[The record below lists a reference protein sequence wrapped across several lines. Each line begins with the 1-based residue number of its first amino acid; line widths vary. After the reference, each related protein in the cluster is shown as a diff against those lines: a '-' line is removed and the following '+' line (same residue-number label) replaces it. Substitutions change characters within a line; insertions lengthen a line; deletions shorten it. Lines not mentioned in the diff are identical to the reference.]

1 MALGTNIEYKARAL
15 FQAALDEKSAKQVE
29 DRFVKLSK
37 EASEM
42 SREEFVRAFGSL
54 GQEINNALTKLK
66 LPQIN
71 MENLIK
77 LPQVEAFSKL
87 GAEFGTRFAEGF
99 QGAVGGMD
107 ATSQI
112 AALEARKAELNQ
124 RSSKLNNRY
133 DKYERL
139 SDLSSMDYSE
149 FKPLAAESNLDE
161 QAERI
166 MGEFVQ
172 AENALNEL
180 TSGTKEY
187 NTALIKALEAAENL
201 YRMSHTLNQN
211 KGAVKDKS
219 ILSDY
224 DALSLSEITNDVF
237 DAADVDFSKYFRGF
251 GEYYMKQSKAI
262 KLELQDIDAQI
273 EALHNS
279 NPEIINES
287 KAQSAL
293 KTLQEIE
300 AAYQRI
306 SYKTGQNKGQ
316 LKNPDQITSA
326 LNYVPGTESLA
337 KLKNAYT
344 KAEPERWEQQY
355 AALVKFVREYEAYVN
370 MMNAETD
377 SHQRSK
383 MKERLGQYTELYQQL
398 QPMAANA
405 ENMLQNILN
414 MASKTPLVGMGGD
427 GTGTGTGTGD
437 GTGTSATQ
445 EEVENSN
452 KLAEVLQRV
461 EAAYKELDALS
472 NDPWNIK
479 NEEEVNRILQE
490 RLAIIQRV
498 GAENLKAHNPEW
510 YSNVEYINNEY
521 SGRLD
526 SFAESK
532 DDAIYDQLDEN
543 FGYNNE
549 IIESS
554 QNLEVLLAKRREL
567 MQGIHFDAEQEYAEQ
582 EQINQS
588 IERRIALM
596 KQLEPLVANGSITND
611 QMEEMVFEQG
621 NLDERRNM
629 LDGIQQDLFNLDS
642 DSIDDAQFMLD
653 QYEKIMVE
661 TASGKKLTLG
671 PEMSEADWKAFMR
684 MDIEKAKSIEFT
696 RKEIQAHQE
705 NTAAI
710 NAETQAQEKLNGSET
725 QNPSAQDDSGVH
737 NANADAVNSENE
749 ALQQQKKIINDVV
762 AAKEG
767 LKASQTKLGVTDGT
781 SWFGESTLD
790 TVKEKQATLK
800 TYLQELT
807 QIEAQEKKNGTLTEA
822 EVARRRELVNLVQ
835 EMSLS
840 VRYKDGSFYS
850 TSNFGNHDQD
860 LSTQI
865 EQLNQVLSL
874 RKQIALGYYNTGT
887 YGTFADT
894 FSGEGVTNLINFGS
908 MEGIDAF
915 DSSIVGQ
922 MAREYQMLHEQMLR
936 CMLVGE
942 EVPKSTLDRMK
953 WFESVDASQIETLL
967 PKLTE
972 LQQKINEIQSKEG
985 LTSLMS
991 GQDDSYYD
999 EKIKDLTT
1007 LISLQKEYSTLGGP
1021 LSNTL
1026 FGFDF
1031 NKTSDELQ
1039 GYVKQLTALKQG
1051 SQDSAK
1057 LKQAFPDTNLR
1068 GTPDL
1073 ASVVDDLQMGSIT
1086 YDEAVAKVTQLIAA
1100 QKQLNDEKAKEP
1112 PPVDDTPKL
1121 QDENAKLDE
1130 QNGKLKENINLKTQ
1144 ANGQGVVTG
1153 GTGTGTGGTETPTQT
1168 VPDGA
1173 TTAEVGEL
1181 EAVRAKVQEVTNA
1194 VNMKNKA
1201 FYNEGQIVGQ
1211 TVGKENAALISL
1223 KSNIDTIT
1231 NAVNTKTQAFI
1242 KEEMAVRQS
1251 VGKENAALISL
1262 QGNVNNVTSGLS
1274 GALGNLQGM
1283 RMPNLSNATSP
1294 TNITNESQA
1303 LSNLRIRI
1311 DEVTAAV
1318 RTKTTAFVQE
1328 EMAVRQSVGNEINAL
1343 IRLLQNVN
1351 NVNTA
1356 ISTLSQGLNNT
1367 LNNAG
1372 AFNGI
1377 NLNVNATVDLTAI
1390 ETTLANILTAIPN
1403 AGTNVQNNNAGGQ
1416 GGGGNGGQGGN
1427 RGDLAGRIT
1436 VQSSMLDNFEAKLM
1450 DIGQLTPNVQN
1461 QIDQLRTALNN
1472 VADAPGLTVWM
1483 NQFRTMRTDMNTAGI
1498 ISDLDTLGQMAK
1510 RLGEL
1515 RAKSTQAASA
1525 EERASWD
1532 ALIQQ
1537 QEAAMQHM
1545 QQGVDVDQGW
1555 LDNRALEAYNRSME
1569 KYNDQMEK
1577 ARAKE
1582 RKTAITSAFNEE
1594 IKTSIKRAGLSK
1606 GESSANKAFDTLVS
1620 AGQIQGISPE
1630 QQANLDAYRGKIE
1643 ALRNTIDS
1651 FPQGGPASEAQKN
1664 QLIAQRLEV
1673 DAYTKEIQELIANYE
1688 RLSGENATILGTSSL
1703 GLGASADAYQQEL
1716 TQTIMAQTQGRAV
1729 VKSYDAETRT
1739 LTYTLKT
1746 GKGEFTQYAASV
1758 RQADGALVS
1767 VRGTTTKAMGVF
1779 ESIGKKI
1786 KEYSYY
1792 FTGSMMIYRVIAW
1805 VREGITAVK
1814 EIDTALTELKKVT
1827 DETEESYDKF
1837 LDTAAKTASKVG
1849 STIKD
1854 VVSSTAD
1861 WARLNI

>member
-29 DRFVKLSK
+29 DRFVKLSR

-42 SREEFVRAFGSL
+42 SRKEFAAAFSSL
-54 GQEINNALTKLK
+54 GQEINNALSKLN
-66 LPQIN
+66 LPQID

-99 QGAVGGMD
+99 QGAAVGGMD
-107 ATSQI
+107 VSSQI
-112 AALEARKAELNQ
+112 AALEARKAELDQ

-133 DKYERL
+133 EKYERL
-139 SDLSSMDYSE
+139 SELSTMDYSD
-149 FKPLAAESNLDE
+149 FKPLAAESDLDE
-161 QAERI
+161 QAQRI

-172 AENALNEL
+172 AENELNNL

-187 NTALIKALEAAENL
+187 NKALIKALEAAENL

-224 DALSLSEITNDVF
+224 DVSSLSEITNDVF
-237 DAADVDFSKYFRGF
+237 DTANVDFNKFFSGF
-251 GEYYMKQSKAI
+251 GKYYIEQSKAI
-262 KLELQDIDAQI
+262 KLELQDINTQI

-279 NPEIINES
+279 NPEIINET

-300 AAYQRI
+300 AAYQRL

-337 KLKNAYT
+337 KLKNAYV

-355 AALVKFVREYEAYVN
+355 VALVKFVREYEAYLN
-370 MMNAETD
+370 MMNAEND

-405 ENMLQNILN
+405 ENMLQNVLN
-414 MASKTPLVGMGGD
+414 MASQTPLVGMGGD

-437 GTGTSATQ
+437 GTGTGGTGTGATP
-445 EEVENSN
+445 EEVENAK
-452 KLAEVLQRV
+452 KLAEAEAKARADAEAKAKAEK
-461 EAAYKELDALS
+461 EAADAIAKAKV
-472 NDPWNIK
+472 DAEAK
-479 NEEEVNRILQE
+479 AKAEEKAAAAAAKAKADNEAAAAAAEKE
-490 RLAIIQRV
+490 RLAQE
-498 GAENLKAHNPEW
+498 AAAKAA
-510 YSNVEYINNEY
+510 
-521 SGRLD
+521 R
-526 SFAESK
+526 
-532 DDAIYDQLDEN
+532 
-543 FGYNNE
+543 
-549 IIESS
+549 
-554 QNLEVLLAKRREL
+554 
-567 MQGIHFDAEQEYAEQ
+567 
-582 EQINQS
+582 
-588 IERRIALM
+588 
-596 KQLEPLVANGSITND
+596 
-611 QMEEMVFEQG
+611 
-621 NLDERRNM
+621 
-629 LDGIQQDLFNLDS
+629 
-642 DSIDDAQFMLD
+642 
-653 QYEKIMVE
+653 
-661 TASGKKLTLG
+661 
-671 PEMSEADWKAFMR
+671 
-684 MDIEKAKSIEFT
+684 EKADARSSELVD
-696 RKEIQAHQE
+696 QS
-705 NTAAI
+705 
-710 NAETQAQEKLNGSET
+710 NAGA
-725 QNPSAQDDSGVH
+725 H
-737 NANADAVNSENE
+737 NANADATNSENE

-781 SWFGESTLD
+781 NWFGESTLD

-807 QIEAQEKKNGTLTEA
+807 QIEAQEKKNGSLTEA
-822 EVARRRELVNLVQ
+822 EVARRRELVNLVR

-850 TSNFGNHDQD
+850 TSNFGNYDQD
-860 LSTQI
+860 LSQQI
-865 EQLNQVLSL
+865 DQLNQVLNL
-874 RKQIALGYYNTGT
+874 RKQIALGYYDTGM
-887 YGTFADT
+887 YGTQADT
-894 FSGEGVTNLINFGS
+894 FSGDGVANLINLGS

-972 LQQKINEIQSKEG
+972 LQQKINELQSKEG

-1007 LISLQKEYSTLGGP
+1007 LINLQKEYSTLGGP
-1021 LSNTL
+1021 LSDTL
-1026 FGFDF
+1026 SGFNF

-1068 GTPDL
+1068 ETPDL
-1073 ASVVDDLQMGSIT
+1073 ASVVDDLQIGSIT

-1121 QDENAKLDE
+1121 QDENTKLDE
-1130 QNGKLKENINLKTQ
+1130 QSGKLKENINLKTQ

-1153 GTGTGTGGTETPTQT
+1153 GTGTGVTETPTQNI
-1168 VPDGA
+1168 PDGE
-1173 TTAEVGEL
+1173 TSGEVGEL

-1231 NAVNTKTQAFI
+1231 SAVNTKTQAFI

-1262 QGNVNNVTSGLS
+1262 HSNVSNVTSSLS

-1283 RMPNLSNATSP
+1283 RMPNLSNATSS
-1294 TNITNESQA
+1294 TNIANESQA
-1303 LSNLRIRI
+1303 LANLRTRI

-1318 RTKTTAFVQE
+1318 RTKTTSFVQE

-1403 AGTNVQNNNAGGQ
+1403 AGANVRNNNAGGQ
-1416 GGGGNGGQGGN
+1416 GGAGNGGQGGN

-1450 DIGQLTPNVQN
+1450 DVGQLTPTVQS
-1461 QIDQLRTALNN
+1461 QIDQLRIALNN
-1472 VADAPGLTVWM
+1472 VADAPGLTAWM
-1483 NQFRTMRTDMNTAGI
+1483 NQFKTMRTDMNTAGI
-1498 ISDLDTLGQMAK
+1498 ISDLDTLGRMAT

-1515 RAKSTQAASA
+1515 RAKSTQAASSEDKA
-1525 EERASWD
+1525 YYD
-1532 ALIQQ
+1532 NLIQQ
-1537 QEAAMQHM
+1537 QDAAMQHM
-1545 QQGVDVDQGW
+1545 QQGVDVDQDW
-1555 LDNRALEAYNRSME
+1555 LDNRDIEAYTRSME
-1569 KYNDQMEK
+1569 KYNDQMAK
-1577 ARAKE
+1577 AQENE
-1582 RKTAITSAFNEE
+1582 RRKGVASAFNEE
-1594 IKTSIKRAGLSK
+1594 IKRGIKQAGVNKSESVASK
-1606 GESSANKAFDTLVS
+1606 ATETLISAQ
-1620 AGQIQGISPE
+1620 QIQGISPA
-1630 QQANLDAYRGKIE
+1630 QQANLDMYQSKIE
-1643 ALRNTIDS
+1643 ALRNAIAN
-1651 FPQGGPASEAQKN
+1651 FPKDGIASEAQKN
-1664 QLIAQRLEV
+1664 QLISQRLEV

-1688 RLSGENATILGTSSL
+1688 RLSGENATVLGTSSL

-1716 TQTIMAQTQGRAV
+1716 TQTIMAQTQGRAQI
-1729 VKSYDAETRT
+1729 KAYDAETRT

-1758 RQADGALVS
+1758 RQTDGALVS

-1814 EIDTALTELKKVT
+1814 EIDTAMTELKKVT

-1837 LDTAAKTASKVG
+1837 LDTAEKTAEKVG
-1849 STIKD
+1849 STMKD
-1854 VVSSTAD
+1854 VINSTAD
-1861 WARLNI
+1861 WARLGYSIQEATQMATSTQILMNVSEFDDVSKATDTLISAVQAFKYTAEESMDVVDILNTIGNNYAISTADLATSLTKSSGSLVAANGTLEEAVALTATANTIIQD